1 MVVAIALCFRIDGK
15 MSASFRRF
23 FGRNLRDVV
32 RVLVNISNGE
42 QRYLTAKLSTL
53 DVFEGLSV
61 AINLR

>member
-1 MVVAIALCFRIDGK
+1 MVVAIALYFRIDDK

-32 RVLVNISNGE
+32 RVPVNISNGE

>member
-1 MVVAIALCFRIDGK
+1 
-15 MSASFRRF
+15 MSASFRRL

-32 RVLVNISNGE
+32 RVPVNISNGE

>member
-1 MVVAIALCFRIDGK
+1 

-32 RVLVNISNGE
+32 RVPLNISNGE
-42 QRYLTAKLSTL
+42 QRHLTAKLSTL

-61 AINLR
+61 AINLRGNGQLI

>member
-1 MVVAIALCFRIDGK
+1 

-32 RVLVNISNGE
+32 RVPLNISNGE
-42 QRYLTAKLSTL
+42 QRFLTAKLSTL

-61 AINLR
+61 AINLRGNGQLI